1 MCSDMSKEDY
11 YADRYDYEALAEAYD
26 ENQDEECRDEY
37 LDPAFSS
44 LEEANK
50 MFYN

>member
-1 MCSDMSKEDY
+1 MSKEGY
-11 YADRYDYEALAEAYD
+11 YADRYDDEALSEAYD
-26 ENQDEECRDEY
+26 ENQDEECSDEY
-37 LDPAFSS
+37 LDHAFSS